1 MARQSPYRRYYYDD
15 DLPSSTHMLWL
26 VVVVILLAVGSFLF
40 GRYVLGERLRQGASP
55 VRNVAQQPPVL
66 QGSQPSPSAPEVAPT
81 VTIVSDQE
89 ELPEGREKPA
99 AEASESISPVGS
111 LDSRAAAASG
121 EPFPR
126 QEPPP
131 RPERSLP
138 AEGEERPAARRP
150 VPSDLTPQALQE
162 ARKRLE
168 PGGERPRLR
177 GEMDRLASSPK
188 AEPLPSKATLPS
200 SRQVKAETPERIAK
214 EHRTTA
220 LSRPSPKE
228 QAAPPPPSSPP
239 STKEPMKRSDL
250 PPRPPGAPARPA
262 PKPPEKPD
270 SEPAKVASTPAEK
283 GSEPAAGKLFRLRS
297 GVFANRENADR
308 QVEKLRASGHDTWIR
323 VIQRNGQTYYEVQVG
338 AYSDKKRAEEE
349 RAKLAAEGHEVSVSE
364 E

>member
-55 VRNVAQQPPVL
+55 VRNVAQQPPAL
-66 QGSQPSPSAPEVAPT
+66 QGSQPGPSAPESAPT

-99 AEASESISPVGS
+99 AEPSKSASPAGSP
-111 LDSRAAAASG
+111 DSRVAAAPG
-121 EPFPR
+121 EPSSRRETPLTPTKSF
-126 QEPPP
+126 
-131 RPERSLP
+131 P
-138 AEGEERPAARRP
+138 AEGEERPATRP
-150 VPSDLTPQALQE
+150 VPPDLTSQALQE
-162 ARKRLE
+162 ARKRVE
-168 PGGERPRLR
+168 PGGERPRLS
-177 GEMDRLASSPK
+177 GERDRPASSPK
-188 AEPLPSKATLPS
+188 AEPLPSKSTLPS
-200 SRQVKAETPERIAK
+200 SRQVKAEAPERIAK

-220 LSRPSPKE
+220 PPRPSPKE
-228 QAAPPPPSSPP
+228 KAAPPSPPPSP
-239 STKEPMKRSDL
+239 STKEPVKRSDL
-250 PPRPPGAPARPA
+250 PPRLPEAPTRPA
-262 PKPPEKPD
+262 PKPPEKPA
-270 SEPAKVASTPAEK
+270 SEGAKVASTSAEK
-283 GSEPAAGKLFRLRS
+283 GPEPTSEKLFRLRS

-308 QVEKLRASGHDTWIR
+308 QVEKLRASGHETWIR
-323 VIQRNGQTYYEVQVG
+323 VIQRHGQTYYEVQVG